1 MQILSFVLG
10 VGDMNELELVV
21 FTKRREEEKDYNA
34 AKATIKVKVNPLQ
47 AENADAVIERVG
59 SLAEESILTG

>member
-10 VGDMNELELVV
+10 AGDMNELELVV

-34 AKATIKVKVNPLQ
+34 AKATIKVKVNPLL